1 MKYPDKNYIRPEIDQ
16 KFEFD
21 EKLLEPRQLIFQV
34 VNSLEQKRIFLH
46 NYVVLLYHNLAAKFG
61 FYWQPDDI
69 FDIFKGPG
77 DPCHWP
83 EVATA

>member
-1 MKYPDKNYIRPEIDQ
+1 MCNFGDWPHLWYKKH
-16 KFEFD
+16 
-21 EKLLEPRQLIFQV
+21 PRTQV
-34 VNSLEQKRIFLH
+34 VDSLEQKRSFFH
-46 NYVVLLYHNLAAKFG
+46 NYVVMLYHNLAAKFG

-83 EVATA
+83 EVPTT